1 MLDNNLGG
9 KKRISKI
16 KQKTVNNNT
25 DCRTSRVRREVKHD
39 VYGKRQD
46 EISFLPEHGET
57 QLI

>member
-9 KKRISKI
+9 KKRTSKI
-16 KQKTVNNNT
+16 KQKTVNNT

-46 EISFLPEHGET
+46 EISFLPKQGET